1 MNEQLELPL
10 ETVEEYLDKMN
21 KHQRVYLF
29 EEANKVRLIMDEY
42 EQEAYDEQ
50 PEPIRDHVDS
60 LVIEQSPL

>member
-42 EQEAYDEQ
+42 EQEAYDE
-50 PEPIRDHVDS
+50 
-60 LVIEQSPL
+60 